1 MTTPIEQWKAIKDY
15 HEAQILKAQ
24 KMLDEF
30 EKNGEPKEQL
40 LTQAEMEKRMIEFER
55 RTAFKSS
62 WKKNVNEDLLEN
74 MQHILNEDT
83 YNAYLEVDV
92 ADNATAEE
100 KREAKEKSKKIK
112 AYLGPFNGLKW
123 QLFVL
128 KVIKKLHDDG
138 SFYQDGHFDN
148 FEDTAGGCDE
158 TAWFAGVE
166 IIEAEIQ

>member
-1 MTTPIEQWKAIKDY
+1 MTTPIEQWKAIKEY
-15 HEAQILKAQ
+15 HEAEVLKAQ

-30 EKNGEPKEQL
+30 EKKGET
-40 LTQAEMEKRMIEFER
+40 LTQAEMKKRIIEIET

-62 WKKNVNEDLLEN
+62 WKKNVEGLLN
-74 MQHILNEDT
+74 NIQNILNEDT

-100 KREAKEKSKKIK
+100 KREANEKSKKIK

-138 SFYQDGHFDN
+138 SVYQDGHFDN
-148 FEDTAGGCDE
+148 FDDTAGGCDE

>member
-1 MTTPIEQWKAIKDY
+1 MDTPIEQWKAIKEY
-15 HEAQILKAQ
+15 HEAQVLKAQ

-30 EKNGEPKEQL
+30 EPKEQL
-40 LTQAEMEKRMIEFER
+40 LTQAEMKKRIIEFET
-55 RTAFKSS
+55 RTAYKHS
-62 WKKNVNEDLLEN
+62 WKKNVNEGLLEN

-83 YNAYLEVDV
+83 YHAYLEVDWL
-92 ADNATAEE
+92 DNAEEEE
-100 KREAKEKSKKIK
+100 KREAEEKSKKIQ
-112 AYLGPFNGLKW
+112 AYLGPFGNLAW

-138 SFYQDGHFDN
+138 SFYQDGEFDT

-158 TAWFAGVE
+158 ITWNVGVQ